1 MVNKSCYITR
11 LISIII
17 IIKHGFVRNSDFY
30 FFLFFCLD
38 RTNGNLYGIKALDLK
53 QSGPSHPASHRLT
66 PEELQL
72 ITTNLMTALGVF
84 IVVAL
89 LAAAFYV
96 YKKKRYF

>member
-1 MVNKSCYITR
+1 MR
-11 LISIII
+11 LISII
-17 IIKHGFVRNSDFY
+17 IIKHGFVRKINLI
-30 FFLFFCLD
+30 FLFLKD
-38 RTNGNLYGIKALDLK
+38 RTNGNLYGIKALELK